1 MILLLPASATKLT
14 ATSLLDATSCPK
26 VVEAYRRLQATEY
39 LLDALPIA
47 SSASADVHRAW
58 MEVSMAFINAFT
70 ALEVAAFSVK
80 AAKHRASLGP
90 RLADEDYNVALQADK
105 ALARL
110 ARDVPRMIASIEAR
124 GLTRITDSPSRAVF
138 GLRAKLR
145 GLRNGFS
152 SLRDEGW
159 LTVEQVKSFGHL
171 LVAAPLLST
180 PPVSAFDYAR
190 ERLPEYA
197 ALFDLV
203 REHGEPAGRSTRP
216 RAHQPLAER
225 RAYMRDYMK
234 AYRDRRKAAKAAPP
248 AEAEAIDP
256 LS

>member
-39 LLDALPIA
+39 LLDALPLA
-47 SSASADVHRAW
+47 SPAPADAHRAW
-58 MEVSMAFINAFT
+58 LEVSLTFINAFT

-80 AAKHRASLGP
+80 AAKHRASLQP
-90 RLADEDYNVALQADK
+90 RLEDEDHNVAQQVFTAI
-105 ALARL
+105 ARL
-110 ARDVPRMIASIEAR
+110 DRDVPRMVAAIENR
-124 GLTRITDSPSRAVF
+124 GLTRTLDAPARAVF

-152 SLRDEGW
+152 GLRDEGW

-216 RAHQPLAER
+216 RAHQPPAER

-234 AYRDRRKAAKAAPP
+234 AYRDRRKAAKPAAPP
-248 AEAEAIDP
+248 AEAIDP